1 MTVLGA
7 TTCGLTGVGE
17 GGRGVEVAGTGVSV
31 GVGGVVGVKV
41 AVGGTVAVG
50 MITIAVGAA
59 AAGVKVG
66 AGVRVVLTRSLLT
79 LKNQANRAVAPK

>member
-1 MTVLGA
+1 LTVLGA

-17 GGRGVEVAGTGVSV
+17 GGRGVEVAGTRVSV

-50 MITIAVGAA
+50 MITTAVGA

-66 AGVRVVLTRSLLT
+66 AGVRVVRTMSLLT
-79 LKNQANRAVAPK
+79 LKNQANRAVAPR